1 MGLLVIRSGLLT
13 TVQDLGRW
21 GHQHRGVPVAGAMDT
36 TSHRLANRL
45 VGNPESAATLEVTV
59 TGPELVFDAPAV
71 FAVAG
76 AEFELSLDDVPVAMN
91 QRCVAAAKQTVTF
104 GTRLAGARAYLAF
117 AGGVDVPVVLGS
129 RSTHLTSGM
138 GGLAGRALRPGDRL
152 PVGTSPSDRLP
163 VGLSPS
169 DRFPVGTSPEP
180 RPAPGRPASGPP
192 APGPPIAGVTPLPK
206 EGARVRVLEGPD
218 TDVFGKGEMARFCTT
233 QYRVTSESNR
243 MGYRLSGRRLTRS
256 NLDDPLSSAIPN
268 GSVQVPASGE
278 PIVLLADRQTVGGY
292 PRIATVISA
301 DLPVLGQLT
310 ASHWIEFET
319 CSHETAR
326 RALLALEQSLI
337 A

>member
-45 VGNPESAATLEVTV
+45 VGNPELAATLEVTV

-117 AGGVDVPVVLGS
+117 AGGVDVPEVLGS

-169 DRFPVGTSPEP
+169 DRFPVGTLPER
-180 RPAPGRPASGPP
+180 RPAPGRPAAGPP

>member
-117 AGGVDVPVVLGS
+117 AGGVDVPEVLGS

-163 VGLSPS
+163 VGTL
-169 DRFPVGTSPEP
+169 PEP
-180 RPAPGRPASGPP
+180 RP

>member
-71 FAVAG
+71 LAVAG

-91 QRCVAAAKQTVTF
+91 RRCVAAAKQTLTF
-104 GTRLAGARAYLAF
+104 GTRRAGARAYLAF
-117 AGGVDVPVVLGS
+117 AGGVDVPEVLGS
-129 RSTHLTSGM
+129 RSTHVTSGM

-152 PVGTSPSDRLP
+152 PVGLSPSDRL
-163 VGLSPS
+163 
-169 DRFPVGTSPEP
+169 PVGTSPEP
-180 RPAPGRPASGPP
+180 RPTPRRPV
-192 APGPPIAGVTPLPK
+192 AGVTPLPK
-206 EGARVRVLEGPD
+206 EGTRVRVLEGPD
-218 TDVFGKGEMARFCTT
+218 TDVFGKGEMAQFCTT

-243 MGYRLSGRRLTRS
+243 MGYRLSGHRLTRS

-326 RALLALEQSLI
+326 RALVALEQSLI

>member
-152 PVGTSPSDRLP
+152 PVR
-163 VGLSPS
+163 LSPS

-192 APGPPIAGVTPLPK
+192 IAGVTLLPK

-326 RALLALEQSLI
+326 RALVALEQSLI

>member
-152 PVGTSPSDRLP
+152 PVG
-163 VGLSPS
+163 LSPS

-180 RPAPGRPASGPP
+180 RPAPGPPAS
-192 APGPPIAGVTPLPK
+192 GPPIAGVTPLPK

-278 PIVLLADRQTVGGY
+278 PIVLLADRHTVGGY

>member
-152 PVGTSPSDRLP
+152 PVGTSPSARLP

-180 RPAPGRPASGPP
+180 RPALGRPAS
-192 APGPPIAGVTPLPK
+192 GPPIAGVTPLPK